1 MTHGRNSAHFVF
13 TTFSTIFGYGESNAK
28 SCQAKKIRK
37 IRLFWRIKYDVI
49 MYILCTFANIMN
61 WCEERGDIVFE
72 PMVST
77 FNKSVRA
84 QPMYTWWHVLVIS
97 FTGELLQGHGKVISR
112 SQQGQ
117 ISSKRLKIP
126 FLLFFAKIMFTWD
139 VYDGSKHSW
148 TQTRTYAKT
157 PQDVTGII

>member
-1 MTHGRNSAHFVF
+1 
-13 TTFSTIFGYGESNAK
+13 
-28 SCQAKKIRK
+28 
-37 IRLFWRIKYDVI
+37 

-72 PMVST
+72 PMAST
-77 FNKSVRA
+77 SNKSLRA

-97 FTGELLQGHGKVISR
+97 FTGELPQGHGKVISR

-126 FLLFFAKIMFTWD
+126 FFLFFAKIMFTCD

-157 PQDVTGII
+157 PQEVIIQG

>member
-1 MTHGRNSAHFVF
+1 MA
-13 TTFSTIFGYGESNAK
+13 STS
-28 SCQAKKIRK
+28 
-37 IRLFWRIKYDVI
+37 
-49 MYILCTFANIMN
+49 
-61 WCEERGDIVFE
+61 
-72 PMVST
+72 
-77 FNKSVRA
+77 NKSVRA

-97 FTGELLQGHGKVISR
+97 FTGELPQGHGKVISR

-126 FLLFFAKIMFTWD
+126 FFLFFAKIMFTSD

-157 PQDVTGII
+157 PPRGSRDNIRVGGFFTPREITLVSLLSDMAEMDQITQ